1 MQTSL
6 STLLSQ
12 ANSLRFKL
20 LAIIGKDEGKKKE
33 IIDQLKHSGWT
44 LVNVEKELLKV
55 HNKLEST
62 EDDSELKI
70 GEEIK
75 EWFNDKPDKIILTNA
90 SILYHEMFLKIS
102 PIGAF
107 KYNSRNKNCVLF
119 LEDET
124 ILGSRVYH
132 GQAGREDYYDQ
143 EINDIVKAT
152 MEEISLT
159 QLEEPKAAEIG
170 NIEDLPDNAIGKLI
184 HFQTI
189 KDVIDID
196 ADLKGIDRRK
206 EIVGSYVISDSLES
220 QIIEFFDNIVKPNHK
235 AITVIGN
242 YGSGKSHLIGF
253 LVSLIEEQAVIDAV
267 KNKHIKDKAKKL
279 GRKFYTVQ
287 FELQSGQVPLNR
299 WFFVKVRQQL
309 KKKYNIDIPEFD
321 ATKEFDDKENIAKI
335 VSIIK
340 SKEPTAGLLVVIDE
354 ISDFLASKQIPEM
367 RADLQFLRV
376 LGQVCQDQDIMFIG
390 SMQEDVFTSPK
401 FKNVAEA
408 IGRVEE
414 RFQYIIIHKED
425 IQKVLSQRI
434 VSKNEQQRHTLENL
448 FKPYAAKIDDVS
460 RNVDEYVDLF
470 PLTPFILE
478 LFSDLPYFE
487 KRGVIQ
493 FAMNEIKQMLGN
505 RFPSFITF
513 DRIFDILELNPN
525 KKNLEEVYEI
535 SKVMQILKQ
544 KINLLDNKFIP
555 DALKIIKGLAVY
567 SLWNKKEK
575 GATAQELANNLMVL
589 PEKELYSAADNIG
602 LIIRKIREVTDGEF
616 IKAEKD
622 EAANVTYFRFETKA
636 GVDPEQ
642 KIAQTASTVSDSE
655 IENEIFLQLKE
666 ILELEPA
673 SGFSDLFN
681 DECIW
686 QSVKSFRP
694 GYILFTRKGAK
705 LPQCTER
712 DYLLEIVSPYA
723 KECGKT
729 IAKHHLAIK
738 LNLEGAENIEIIK
751 EIIAIRN
758 LINNN
763 FQKHIMLKKLEG
775 RINGYEVGKNQITGL
790 KYRLAKLLMNFAECE
805 LDGEKKSIKAILGRE
820 RAYIPEII
828 EELKTNL
835 LDKPFN
841 ADYPE
846 HPVYSIALSSRNIS
860 QSLSS
865 ILADLSRGDFTTLGR
880 NTKVF
885 LQSIHMLDTIE
896 FPDTSKSPIIHKMYD
911 TLKANGNK
919 VTDID
924 KEIVQPLKV
933 SAYGLEP
940 ELIHFLL
947 SLLTVQGK
955 VFLQAKG
962 GDRIDINNI
971 REKLKNLAAFENI
984 SYARLHEDYSYD
996 FAARLL
1002 TTLGLNGQKITIEKE
1017 RLTSFR
1023 EYKEKIAII
1032 SRDINDLKA
1041 SVESLRE
1048 KQKVFIDIQALSDA
1062 VVRLDKIDWKS
1073 LDIANHTQFAS
1084 IEKLNNSLPEIKLLL
1099 EELGNLLAALREYKT
1114 EIHDSIL
1121 YMENANRLIEDHT
1134 ILADDIDKA
1143 EALKQFT
1150 EEIKQIC
1157 GTYQTF
1163 VDRAQRNPVKGKIQ
1177 QFKKIFIFDIYIP
1190 AHEKYVGKKC
1200 DWDIVDQYTEL
1211 DEFKKISLLNK
1222 VTCISETAFLQK
1234 IDSWN
1239 KLKAH
1244 KCINPSLID
1253 NLETGS
1259 RCPHCSFPQGYPY
1272 ASIGPA
1278 LKSIETTIAEMLDNY
1293 EKTIIKEV
1301 REYKDNTRFLE
1312 SAPEKAAI
1320 EQLLSSKKLPEQVTS
1335 TLITALNK
1343 LFKEID
1349 VVELDRE
1356 SLIHTLFP
1364 SDELITMEQ
1373 LRKRF
1378 IDLENDLKKN
1388 RQEQEI
1394 RIKLK

>member
-1 MQTSL
+1 MQIAL

-12 ANSLRFKL
+12 ASSLRFKL
-20 LAIIGKDEGKKKE
+20 LAIIGKDEEKKNT
-33 IIDQLKHSGWT
+33 IIDQLKKKGWA
-44 LVNVEKELLKV
+44 LVNVERELLEL
-55 HNKLEST
+55 HSKLESA
-62 EDDSELKI
+62 EADSELKI

-75 EWFNDKPDKIILTNA
+75 EWFNNKLDKIILTNA

-124 ILGSRVYH
+124 LLGSRLYH
-132 GQAGREDYYDQ
+132 GQAGKEDYYDQ
-143 EINDIVKAT
+143 EINDIIKAKI
-152 MEEISLT
+152 EEISLIHI
-159 QLEEPKAAEIG
+159 EEPETAENKI
-170 NIEDLPDNAIGKLI
+170 IEELPDDAIGKLI
-184 HFQTI
+184 NFQTI

-196 ADLKGIDRRK
+196 ADLKGLDRRK

-253 LVSLIEEQAVIDAV
+253 LVSLIEEKALIDAV
-267 KNKHIKDKAKKL
+267 KNERIKEKAKKL
-279 GRKFYTVQ
+279 GRKFFTVQ

-309 KKKYNIDIPEFD
+309 KKKYDIDIPEFD
-321 ATKEFDDKENIAKI
+321 AAREFDDKENIARI
-335 VSIIK
+335 VSVVK
-340 SKEPTAGLLVVIDE
+340 AKDPTAGLLVVIDE

-376 LGQVCQDQDIMFIG
+376 LGQVCQDQDIMFMG

-425 IQKVLSQRI
+425 IKKVLSQRI
-434 VSKNEQQRHTLENL
+434 VSKNEQQRCALENL
-448 FKPYAAKIDDVS
+448 FRPFAAKIDDVS
-460 RNVDEYVDLF
+460 RNIDEYVDLF

-493 FAMNEIKQMLGN
+493 FAMSEIKQMLGN
-505 RFPSFITF
+505 RFPAFITF
-513 DRIFDILELNPN
+513 DRIYDILEMNPN
-525 KKNLEEVYEI
+525 KKNLEEVYDI
-535 SKVMQILKQ
+535 SRVMQILKQ
-544 KINLLDNKFIP
+544 KINLLDSKYIP
-555 DALKIIKGLAVY
+555 DALKIVKGLAVY
-567 SLWNKKEK
+567 SLWNKREK

-602 LIIRKIREVTDGEF
+602 LIIRKIREVTDGEY

-622 EAANVTYFRFETKA
+622 EAANVTYFRFETRA

-642 KIAQTASTVSDSE
+642 KIAQVASTVSDSE
-655 IENEIFLQLKE
+655 IENEISVQLRE
-666 ILELEPA
+666 ILELEPI

-681 DECIW
+681 DECSW
-686 QSVKSFRP
+686 QSVKSYRP
-694 GYILFTRKGAK
+694 GYILFTRKGASA
-705 LPQCTER
+705 PQCPQR

-723 KECGKT
+723 KETGKSA
-729 IAKHHLAIK
+729 AKHHLAIK

-751 EIIAIRN
+751 EIVAIRN

-763 FQKHIMLKKLEG
+763 FQKHIMSKKLEN

-790 KYRLAKLLMNFAECE
+790 KYRMAKLVINFAECE
-805 LDGEKKSIKAILGRE
+805 LDGEKRSIKAILGRE
-820 RAYIPEII
+820 RASLPEIF

-835 LDKPFN
+835 LDKPFCT
-841 ADYPE
+841 DYPE
-846 HPVYSIALSSRNIS
+846 HPVYSIALSSRNIN
-860 QSLSS
+860 QSLST
-865 ILADLSRGDFTTLGR
+865 ILTDLTRGDFTTLGR
-880 NTKVF
+880 STKVF
-885 LQSIHMLDTIE
+885 LQSINMLDTNE
-896 FPDTSKSPIIHKMYD
+896 FPDTSRSPIIHKIYD

-919 VTDID
+919 VTDING
-924 KEIVQPLKV
+924 EIVQPLQA

-940 ELIHFLL
+940 EMICFLL

-971 REKLKNLAAFENI
+971 REKIKSLSVFENI
-984 SYARLHEDYSYD
+984 AYAKLHEDYSYD

-1017 RLTSFR
+1017 RLASFR
-1023 EYKEKIAII
+1023 EYKEKVAIVL
-1032 SRDINDLKA
+1032 RDIGDLKA
-1041 SVESLRE
+1041 TVEHLRE
-1048 KQKVFIDIQALSDA
+1048 KQKVFVDLQALTDA

-1084 IEKLNNSLPEIKLLL
+1084 IEKLNNSLSEIKLLL
-1099 EELGNLLAALREYKT
+1099 EELKNLLEALREYDA
-1114 EIHDSIL
+1114 EIYEGIL
-1121 YMENANRLIEDHT
+1121 YMEDANRLIRDHT
-1134 ILADDIDKA
+1134 ILTDDTDKVS
-1143 EALKQFT
+1143 ALMQIT
-1150 EEIKQIC
+1150 EDVKKIC
-1157 GTYQTF
+1157 GNYQKFTN
-1163 VDRAQRNPVKGKIQ
+1163 RAERNPVKGKIQ

-1190 AHEKYVGKKC
+1190 AHEKYVGRKC
-1200 DWDIVDQYTEL
+1200 DWNILDRYTEL
-1211 DEFKKISLLNK
+1211 DEFRKISLLNK
-1222 VTCISETAFLQK
+1222 VTCIPGTTFLQRV
-1234 IDSWN
+1234 DSWN

-1244 KCINPSLID
+1244 KCINPSLDD
-1253 NLETGS
+1253 NLETAI
-1259 RCPHCSFPQGYPY
+1259 RCPHCSFPQDYPY
-1272 ASIGPA
+1272 TSIGPA
-1278 LKSIETTIAEMLDNY
+1278 LNSIETTLAEMLENY
-1293 EKTIIKEV
+1293 EKIIVKEV
-1301 REYKDNTRFLE
+1301 REYRDNLEFIE
-1312 SAPEKAAI
+1312 SAPDKAVI
-1320 EQLLSSKKLPEQVTS
+1320 EQILASKKLPDQISSSLV
-1335 TLITALNK
+1335 TALNE
-1343 LFKEID
+1343 LFREID
-1349 VVELDRE
+1349 VVELERE
-1356 SLIHTLFP
+1356 SLIGALFP
-1364 SDELITMEQ
+1364 TDELITIEQ

-1378 IDLENDLKKN
+1378 IDLENSLKKN
-1388 RQEQEI
+1388 RQERVI